1 MVDFNIT
8 NNRMESAPDVRGPV
22 AFPAGAVVVGVDG
35 SADSDRAVRW
45 AWKVAGARGVAVH
58 LLHVA
63 TLTEGRVPH
72 FAEPRAEREHAEQ
85 TLRVARRQLTA
96 APMACSRVMVTS
108 AVDESLLDT
117 PRLMALSA
125 APALI
130 VASGTASLLVVGARG
145 HALLSGL
152 MLGSVSQDVAAHAR
166 CSVAVVRE
174 LDNPD
179 PHRIVV
185 GVDGSTGAR
194 AALAYAFDAANRE
207 QAPLLAVHGW
217 HDRAAAGGSG
227 DWAAAEHVRAGALL
241 LDKTLAPWARRYPDV
256 RLHSETRAVHPAQ
269 ALTEASEHATMVVV
283 GSRGRGALSALLLGS
298 TAQQVLHY
306 ARCPV
311 VVAR

>member
-8 NNRMESAPDVRGPV
+8 NNRRESTPDVREPV

-45 AWKVAGARGVAVH
+45 SWKMASARGAALH
-58 LLHVA
+58 LLHVV
-63 TLTEGRVPH
+63 TLAEGKAPH
-72 FAEPRAEREHAEQ
+72 FAEPRAVCEHVER
-85 TLRVARRQLTA
+85 TLQVARQQLAA
-96 APMACSRVMVTS
+96 APVAGSRVMVTS
-108 AVDESLLDT
+108 AVDESLLDS
-117 PRLMALSA
+117 PRLMTLSA

-130 VASGTASLLVVGARG
+130 AASATASLVVVGARG
-145 HALLSGL
+145 HTLLGGL

-174 LDNPD
+174 RDD
-179 PHRIVV
+179 TDSHRIVV

-194 AALAYAFDAANRE
+194 AALAYAFDAANSE
-207 QAPLLAVHGW
+207 KALLVAVHGW
-217 HDRAAAGGSG
+217 HERLAVGSSG
-227 DWAAAEHVRAGALL
+227 DWAAAEHAQAGARLL
-241 LDKTLAPWARRYPDV
+241 GLTLAPWARRYPEV
-256 RLHSETRAVHPAQ
+256 RLRSEVRAVHPAQ
-269 ALTEASEHATMVVV
+269 ALTEESETASMVVV
-283 GSRGRGALSALLLGS
+283 GSRGRGALSALLVGS